1 MTILNAC
8 KLFATATLLLSGSG
22 LYAQTGGTTDP
33 NVAGGSTGVSSSWL
47 PSRTA
52 DGAYDRIPVKDRKRQ
67 PIPWQYLRESDILWK
82 KRVWREINTLEKQ
95 NIAFRYAGDEHT
107 GGGMFIEILIDAI
120 KKGKIVAY
128 GTFDDRFTTVLTKD
142 ALQEQIAGK
151 VDTEIVVDPI
161 DGSETMR
168 VKVTDFKPETITKYR
183 LKEDWIFDRNVGQM
197 IVRIVGI
204 APVKDIYDPNTN
216 EYRASQAMFWL
227 YYPDIRGLLASY
239 EAVNPFNDMF
249 RPTWDEF
256 FESRMFSARI
266 TKVSNPYGSI
276 GGGYGES
283 FADKQMSRME
293 SLYEGKRAAE
303 EIFNKEHD
311 MWVY

>member
-8 KLFATATLLLSGSG
+8 KLTLAATLILSGSA
-22 LYAQTGGTTDP
+22 LFAQTGTADP
-33 NVAGGSTGVSSSWL
+33 SVPGSSSGVNSQWL

-52 DGAYDRIPVKDRKRQ
+52 DGAYDRVPNKDRRRN
-67 PIPWQYLRESDILWK
+67 PIPWQYVREADVLWK

-128 GTFDDRFTTVLTKD
+128 STFDDRFTTVMTKEELS
-142 ALQEQIAGK
+142 AQIAGK
-151 VDTEIVVDPI
+151 VDTDYVIDPI

-168 VKVTDFKPETITKYR
+168 LKVTDFKPESITKYR
-183 LKEDWIFDRNVGQM
+183 IKEDWMFDRNVGQM
-197 IVRIVGI
+197 IVRIIGI
-204 APVKDIYDPNTN
+204 APVKDIYDDATN
-216 EYRASQAMFWL
+216 QYRGSQALFWL
-227 YYPDIRGLLASY
+227 HYPDIRGLLANY
-239 EAVNPFNDMF
+239 EAVNPYNDMF

-276 GGGYGES
+276 SGGYGES
-283 FADKQMSRME
+283 FSDKQLSSME